1 MAVVNRNVR
10 WIKSQKGKDQLV
22 VDNYIFTVNGK
33 GKAPDVRYWVCS
45 NSNCVVSAKT
55 DGQQLIDLKNC
66 PNAPDHGHEDDRAS
80 LRDIEV
86 KVRIGLIVFGAAVQ
100 SVTF

>member
-22 VDNYIFTVNGK
+22 IENYIFVVNGK
-33 GKAPDVRYWVCS
+33 GKAPNVRYWACS
-45 NSNCVVSAKT
+45 NSNCSVSAKT
-55 DGQQLIDLKNC
+55 DGHQLIDLKNC
-66 PNAPDHGHEDDRAS
+66 PNPTDHGHENDTAS

-86 KVRIGLIVFGAAVQ
+86 KVCITVF
-100 SVTF
+100 